1 MAEQQT
7 QEAPDT
13 QVEETEQ
20 QQPEQQPEGQP
31 QEPPSSLD
39 DPMLSTLWEDLGV
52 KEAEPEPKA
61 EAEPEPKAEPEPEPE
76 PKAEKKEFSIKPKM
90 DEETFRKV
98 VREELESRGKDP
110 EKVTEQQVVAEAKED
125 PYETQLIDEQ
135 KEELELYRYAEA
147 KGHEGM
153 SNKLLGFYKGL
164 DDYVESARK
173 DDPDRTFDDDDGE
186 FIEYVKKHKP
196 EITAKD
202 REALRRS
209 KFREEVVSDVKDEYK
224 ETIDGLRGELNQL
237 RVRPEVLGTM
247 KEAARAFDEFS
258 KLDELKESDPLAHKV
273 FNDEKE
279 RYLNWSRTFLD
290 RWHGVNTVVDE
301 DFHVMIEA
309 IDGEAKRFEEAGG
322 EAMVRDGK
330 RFLTP
335 GRFADAKD
343 KSGYWTWNQSEIL
356 ERFGEVS
363 IEKAQNKVAERVKE
377 LESYGYKKG
386 VVSGQSNKPAKAGEP
401 TPMNPPKASRTS
413 SPGAGEGSE
422 AVLTPGAELLEE
434 LGIDF
439 TVR

>member
-20 QQPEQQPEGQP
+20 EQQQEQPEEQP
-31 QEPPSSLD
+31 QTNLD
-39 DPMLSTLWEDLGV
+39 DPILSTLWEDLGV
-52 KEAEPEPKA
+52 KEPEAEEEAEPEAEPETKA
-61 EAEPEPKAEPEPEPE
+61 EAEPEAEP
-76 PKAEKKEFSIKPKM
+76 EKKEFSIKPKM

-110 EKVTEQQVVAEAKED
+110 EEVAEQQVTQQVEAKED
-125 PYETQLIDEQ
+125 PYESRLIDEQ
-135 KEELELYRYAEA
+135 KEELELYRYAEE

-164 DDYVESARK
+164 DEYVDSARK
-173 DDPDRTFDDDDGE
+173 DDPDRTFDDEDEE

-196 EITAKD
+196 EITPKD

-209 KFREEVVSDVKDEYK
+209 KFRDEVVSDVKSEYK
-224 ETIDGLRGELNQL
+224 ETIDGLKGELNQL

-247 KEAARAFDEFS
+247 KEAARAYDEFS
-258 KLDELKESDPLAHKV
+258 KLDELKDTDPLAHKV

-279 RYLNWSRTFLD
+279 KYLNWSKAFLD
-290 RWHGVNTVVDE
+290 RWHGINTTVDE

-309 IDGEAKRFEEAGG
+309 IDSEAKKFEEAGG
-322 EAMVRDGK
+322 EAVVREGK

-363 IEKAQNKVAERVKE
+363 IENAHNTVAERVKE
-377 LESYGYKKG
+377 MESYGYKRG
-386 VVSGQSNKPAKAGEP
+386 VVSGQSKKSARAGEP

-413 SPGAGEGSE
+413 SPGAAEGGEAS
-422 AVLTPGAELLEE
+422 LTPGAELLEE

-439 TVR
+439 AVK